1 MALTR
6 KMLAAMEISEEKI
19 GEIMSAHLATV
30 NEIKDER
37 DALKSEVDDLKKD
50 SKATEGLQ
58 AKLDAA
64 NEELEKFKSSD
75 WEKKYNDLKGEFD
88 TFKSDTEKKAT
99 LSAKTAAYRKLLV
112 EAGISEKRVDTVLK
126 VSGSEIDSVE
136 FDDEGKV
143 KDADKLTES
152 AKTNWADF
160 IATTREE
167 GAGVPNPPANN
178 GGDGA
183 KQPSRA
189 AQLAAQYKNEHY
201 GNPKED

>member
-37 DALKSEVDDLKKD
+37 DALKTEVEGLKKD
-50 SKATEGLQ
+50 SKTAESVQ

-64 NEELEKFKSSD
+64 NEELKKFKDGD
-75 WEKKYNDLKGEFD
+75 WESKYNALKGEFD
-88 TFKSDTEKKAT
+88 TFKTDTEKKAVQ
-99 LSAKTAAYRKLLV
+99 AKKSSAYRKLLAS
-112 EAGISEKRVDTVLK
+112 AGVSEKRIDTVMK
-126 VSGSEIDSVE
+126 VSGAEIDAVE
-136 FDDEGKV
+136 FDDKGEV

-152 AKTNWADF
+152 VKTTWADF
-160 IATTREE
+160 IQVKREE
-167 GAGVPNPPANN
+167 GAGLAKPPENT
-178 GGDGA
+178 GGDP

-189 AQLAAQYKNEHY
+189 AELVAKYNSEHY